1 MALPIR
7 PGRSSRQAVPP
18 AFYPAT
24 LELDAEH
31 QSGGLPWLSGE
42 LGLAAPACL
51 KLILRIHNRA
61 GIPIV
66 EAHSQIEA
74 GQQQITF
81 SNLHALGIEA
91 YAHKTEAERAEIAQ
105 RIWSR
110 RAYGTLTFLPSS

>member
-7 PGRSSRQAVPP
+7 PGSKGRQPISP
-18 AFYPAT
+18 AMYPAA
-24 LELDAEH
+24 LELDSEH
-31 QSGGLPWLSGE
+31 DSGGLPWLSGE
-42 LGLAAPACL
+42 LGQAAPACL

-81 SNLHALGIEA
+81 RDLHALGIEA
-91 YAHKTEAERAEIAQ
+91 YAHKTEAERAKIAQ

-110 RAYGTLTFLPSS
+110 RAYGTLTFLPAS